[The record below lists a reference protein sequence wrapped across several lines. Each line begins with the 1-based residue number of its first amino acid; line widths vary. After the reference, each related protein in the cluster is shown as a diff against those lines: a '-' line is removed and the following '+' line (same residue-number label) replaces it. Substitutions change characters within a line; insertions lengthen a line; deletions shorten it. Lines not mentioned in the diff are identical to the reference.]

1 MIPATGICKHCLRR
15 VHAGPGQAHQELQLI
30 DTLSVGVGRIQ
41 RNFDPCSGRSNP
53 GARLQ
58 IGDAQANPI
67 FYLAFVDSK
76 LDAPK
81 SLLSEVHRFYFE
93 PQYPEFSARTMEPIE
108 PFTSVFEGLELRDGW
123 RDSHRPVCR
132 AH

>member
-1 MIPATGICKHCLRR
+1 
-15 VHAGPGQAHQELQLI
+15 
-30 DTLSVGVGRIQ
+30 VGRIQ

-81 SLLSEVHRFYFE
+81 SLSEVHRE
-93 PQYPEFSARTMEPIE
+93 PQYPEFSA
-108 PFTSVFEGLELRDGW
+108 
-123 RDSHRPVCR
+123 
-132 AH
+132 